1 MSWIF
6 GKSTETQPSADDK
19 LKQTLGFDPREVED
33 VQSIISATPT
43 ASSSQSPQSSQPSI
57 SLLHP
62 LAGLEKGIEY
72 LDLEEEKL
80 NTVEGS
86 KGLIPSRSW
95 TDDLC
100 YGTGAVYLMGLGIGG
115 LSGFSHGVATLPQQ
129 APGKVKLNHI
139 LNNIT
144 KRGPFFGNSAGVLAL
159 SYNLIDSTLDGVRE
173 KHDDVN
179 SVVAGALAGA
189 LFRSSRGLKP
199 MAYSSALMAGAAGV
213 WCGLKRAVQVDEEKQ
228 LKLE

>member
-6 GKSTETQPSADDK
+6 GKPQQQQQQQQASSNDES
-19 LKQTLGFDPREVED
+19 LKERLGFDPKEVSD
-33 VQSIISATPT
+33 VQTIISTPGSIHNN
-43 ASSSQSPQSSQPSI
+43 ASNNTSTSSYA

-62 LAGLEKGIEY
+62 LAGLDKGIEY

-80 NTVEGS
+80 NQVEGS
-86 KGLIPSRSW
+86 QGIIPSRSW

-100 YGTGAVYLMGLGIGG
+100 YGTGAVYLIGLGLGG
-115 LSGFSHGVATLPQQ
+115 LSGFQHGVKTLP
-129 APGKVKLNHI
+129 ANSPGKVQLNHI

-144 KRGPFFGNSAGVLAL
+144 KRGPFLGNNAGVLAL
-159 SYNLIDSTLDGVRE
+159 TYNLIDSTLDGVRG

-189 LFRSSRGLKP
+189 LFRSSKGLKP
-199 MAYSSALMAGAAGV
+199 MAYSSALMAGAAGL
-213 WCGLKRAVQVDEEKQ
+213 WCGLKHG
-228 LKLE
+228 LK